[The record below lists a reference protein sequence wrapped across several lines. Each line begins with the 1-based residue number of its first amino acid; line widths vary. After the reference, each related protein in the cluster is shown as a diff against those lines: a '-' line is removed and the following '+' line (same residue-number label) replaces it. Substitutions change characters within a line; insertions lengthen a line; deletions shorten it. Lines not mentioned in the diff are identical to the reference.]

1 MAFQGRSFT
10 WTQLAITK
18 QRRLLDSSWKEFG
31 KMDGHQEYEPI
42 KGLKILEEE
51 GFIDLSIAVH
61 LFCVGSS
68 KLRSNP
74 LRNSKVTTLSMELLY
89 QTSNAPCQLND
100 LLHYSTK

>member
-1 MAFQGRSFT
+1 MIILLSSNLMSDVLMAV
-10 WTQLAITK
+10 I
-18 QRRLLDSSWKEFG
+18 
-31 KMDGHQEYEPI
+31 
-42 KGLKILEEE
+42 
-51 GFIDLSIAVH
+51 VH
-61 LFCVGSS
+61 SRSS